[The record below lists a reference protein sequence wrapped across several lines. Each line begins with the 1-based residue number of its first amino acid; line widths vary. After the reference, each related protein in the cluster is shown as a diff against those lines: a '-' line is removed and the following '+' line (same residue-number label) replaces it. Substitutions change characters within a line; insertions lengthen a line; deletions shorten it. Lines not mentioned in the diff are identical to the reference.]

1 MRILNL
7 RPLDRPPS
15 ARGSQALARFDLE
28 AAPGLVVF
36 GMLLSRDASGADRV
50 FAAMNESGRPAA
62 SLDPGARSAVIALV
76 RRQMQESQHGRQR
89 AA

>member
-15 ARGSQALARFDLE
+15 PRGSQALARFDLE
-28 AAPGLVVF
+28 AAPGLVLF

-50 FAAMNESGRPAA
+50 FAAMSESGRPAA
-62 SLDPGARSAVIALV
+62 SLDPDARATVIAMV
-76 RRQMQESQHGRQR
+76 RRSLQDGRNEQR

>member
-15 ARGSQALARFDLE
+15 ARGTQPLARFDLE
-28 AAPGLVVF
+28 AAPGLVLF
-36 GMLLSRDASGADRV
+36 GMLLSRDSSGADRV

-62 SLDPGARSAVIALV
+62 SLDPEARAAVIDLV
-76 RRQMQESQHGRQR
+76 RRQLQDGRNDRKR

>member
-1 MRILNL
+1 M
-7 RPLDRPPS
+7 
-15 ARGSQALARFDLE
+15 ARFDLE
-28 AAPGLVVF
+28 AAPGLVLF

-62 SLDPGARSAVIALV
+62 SLDPGARATVIAMV
-76 RRQMQESQHGRQR
+76 RRQMQDVRNDKR